1 MYSWSLKGDENEKE
15 AERIFDEMLTQNTT
29 NVVLKSTRRV
39 LVNSRH
45 PAPKKGYTGKHHG
58 RTIDNPR

>member
-29 NVVLKSTRRV
+29 NVTLKSTRRV
-39 LVNSRH
+39 LVKSR
-45 PAPKKGYTGKHHG
+45 PPPKKKLYLETSW
-58 RTIDNPR
+58 TNY